1 MFVSQAD
8 QFSSVV
14 QMDDRVSH
22 VAAWQ
27 IVPTFRR
34 ILCGPNDAGE
44 QRFVRFITG
53 EPHPFGNFVVVADP
67 SDLEGATEAIKP
79 LLDCGAPAAAIL
91 PGTVSDPVD
100 KRLAEHGFACHERMP
115 AMAVDIDAMPPADLP
130 DGYTFAR
137 VGAGAEG
144 DEWGAVFAGGY
155 ELPPK
160 IGAAFSPNTAKAPS
174 EANPDLQFFAIRKGD
189 RMVCTSLVHLAM
201 GVAGI
206 YCVATLPEERGRG
219 LGAYATAEPLRMAR
233 AMGYGVG
240 VLQSSAAGHSVYQ
253 KLGFTDFAD
262 VPLYVRMPE

>member
-1 MFVSQAD
+1 MSQAD
-8 QFSSVV
+8 RFSSISA
-14 QMDDRVSH
+14 MGDRVSH

-27 IVPTFRR
+27 IVPAFRR
-34 ILCGPNDAGE
+34 VLRGSSDAGE

-53 EPHPFGNFVVVADP
+53 EPHPFGNLAVVADP
-67 SDLEGATEAIKP
+67 SDLEGLTEAIRP

-91 PGTVSDPVD
+91 PGMVPESVD

-115 AMAVDIDAMPPADLP
+115 AMAVDIDAMTPAELP

-137 VGAGAEG
+137 VGTGAEG
-144 DEWGAVFAGGY
+144 DEWGAVFATGY

-160 IGAAFSPNTAKAPS
+160 IGEAFSPNATKAPS
-174 EANPDLQFFAIRKGD
+174 EANADVQFFAIRKGD
-189 RMVCTSLVHLAM
+189 RMVCTSMVYLGM

-206 YCVATLPEERGRG
+206 YCVATLPDERGRG
-219 LGAYATAEPLRMAR
+219 LGAYATAEPLRIAR

-240 VLQSSAAGHSVYQ
+240 VLQSSAAGYSVYK
-253 KLGFTDFAD
+253 KLGFADFAE